1 MDSKIINSRWYQ
13 CCYTNASH
21 RIGDTLK
28 TGWQEVAVSDDIP
41 QSAHRRCRDCQVANS
56 EILHPMVDEDG
67 NILNLLELM
76 GDGTY
81 LYMIRTQYGLT
92 DANGRTN
99 MFSHAYIFPCEDA
112 DGIDDPNTFLTIAN
126 ENFTS
131 SETQAD
137 ETKNRELLIRNPG
150 YSIRDALEHCGLSDE
165 LYLTLVRCVYA
176 QLCADSITKP
186 LYVEYDGSEEQ
197 IRELLYLIY
206 SALPLYA
213 RRRFSAVSCPKD
225 NLKGIN
231 IVFSKHAKE
240 QKRYLVPQTG
250 ENSVLSEAEKRR
262 FFRLEYMEHAVGI
275 CRTGDMG
282 EYYKRIEERAI
293 RLGNPSA
300 SDPEIL
306 RIAYKIYIEQKPA
319 SLGKKEL
326 TNLLKDVLQ
335 INTMDAMGMNF
346 IVRVARE
353 FDSRGYELENKMKA
367 QLIACADNSKDKS
380 LQEIAEK
387 YRVKELENVPSEADE
402 NISQSKQ
409 EEQNFP
415 IFEKQEDPVVN
426 EAVDKKK
433 RKVKQKKRLPE
444 NMEQES
450 DIINGTEPY
459 EKLELDIS
467 ASENLSEEKAEQEET
482 EKQTEQEKAIESTNE
497 AVEQKKNR
505 RNVKQKKHLS
515 EKNERES
522 NTINDTEPYEKLE
535 PDISDSENLSEEKEE
550 QREIEKETEQE
561 KEIESINEAES
572 EIMLPPEDAIG
583 LESMEESEDITVFD
597 NRIGAEDVMEQ
608 LREEN
613 GDLKLIINIFSG
625 KQLILNKYVNSLDD
639 FAYFLSQEYI
649 RELSAEIPELESVSY
664 KNISRG
670 YTSIRKQDLIKK
682 IIEKIG
688 IKKDWHKTR

>member
-21 RIGDTLK
+21 RIGDTLR
-28 TGWQEVAVSDDIP
+28 TGWQEVSVSDDIP

-81 LYMIRTQYGLT
+81 LYMIRTQYGLA
-92 DANGRTN
+92 DAHGRAN

-131 SETQAD
+131 SEAEAD

-225 NLKGIN
+225 NLKGID
-231 IVFSKHAKE
+231 IVFSKHAKQ

-282 EYYKRIEERAI
+282 EYYKRIEERAV

-300 SDPEIL
+300 SDPDIL

-326 TNLLKDVLQ
+326 TDLLKDVLQ

-367 QLIACADNSKDKS
+367 RLIAFADNSKDKS
-380 LQEIAEK
+380 LQEIVEK

-402 NISQSKQ
+402 N
-409 EEQNFP
+409 
-415 IFEKQEDPVVN
+415 
-426 EAVDKKK
+426 
-433 RKVKQKKRLPE
+433 
-444 NMEQES
+444 MEQES
-450 DIINGTEPY
+450 DIIDGTEPY

-467 ASENLSEEKAEQEET
+467 DSENLSEEKTGQEEI
-482 EKQTEQEKAIESTNE
+482 EKQTEQEKAIEF
-497 AVEQKKNR
+497 VNR
-505 RNVKQKKHLS
+505 S
-515 EKNERES
+515 E
-522 NTINDTEPYEKLE
+522 L
-535 PDISDSENLSEEKEE
+535 
-550 QREIEKETEQE
+550 
-561 KEIESINEAES
+561 

-583 LESMEESEDITVFD
+583 LESMEESENIAASE
-597 NRIGAEDVMEQ
+597 NRGEPEDAMEQ
-608 LREEN
+608 LKEEN
-613 GDLKLIINIFSG
+613 GDLKLLIKIFSG
-625 KQLILNKYVNSLDD
+625 QQLILNKYVYSPDD
-639 FAYFLSQEYI
+639 FIHFLSQEYI
-649 RELSAEIPELESVSY
+649 RELSAEIPELEFISY
-664 KNISRG
+664 KNISSS
-670 YTSIRKQDLIKK
+670 YNAEKKQDLFRR

-688 IKKDWHKTR
+688 IKKR